1 MKVFK
6 FGGASVKDVAAIKN
20 AANII
25 KHFSE
30 EKILLVI
37 SAMGKTTNHLEKL
50 IDAHF
55 NKDIEQEENLF
66 NQLYQNHFNIFTE
79 LIPESNKSAYVQFN
93 QLFEHLK
100 NSLENTSID
109 ENFDR
114 VYDQIIVYGELL
126 STFIN
131 SSYFNQIGIKNN
143 LIPAAD
149 YIITNNTYREAK
161 VNWELTERK
170 IKTLDFENHNLIIS
184 QGFVAKGSEGF
195 YTSLGREGS
204 DFSAAIFA
212 YCLDAEELIIWK
224 DVKGVLNADPK
235 YFEETQVIPHLSY
248 YDTIE
253 LAYYGAS
260 VIHPKTIKPL
270 QNKNIPLRVK
280 SFVNIN
286 EPGTLVNNEK
296 VELQTA
302 SYIFK
307 INQCLVSISPK
318 DFSFIVED
326 NLKEIFQHLSDL
338 KIRINVMQN
347 TALSFS
353 FAFDFQDKKL
363 KALMDLLQKQYLVK
377 YNTDLELITIRNY
390 NQKIIEKI
398 TNSKAI
404 LLELKSRN
412 TIQLV
417 VKGEENK
424 H

>member
-1 MKVFK
+1 MKIFK

-20 AANII
+20 AAAIL
-25 KHFSE
+25 KAFSDQ
-30 EKILLVI
+30 KILLII
-37 SAMGKTTNHLEKL
+37 SAMGKTTNHLEEL
-50 IDAHF
+50 IHAHF
-55 NKDIEQEENLF
+55 NADKEKTEKTF
-66 NQLYQNHFNIFTE
+66 NEIKEKHFEIFSE
-79 LIPESNKSAYVQFN
+79 LIPNTEKH
-93 QLFEHLK
+93 LFEQFEQYFQHL
-100 NSLENTSID
+100 NTTLENTQLD
-109 ENFDR
+109 KNFDR
-114 VYDQIIVYGELL
+114 VYDQIIVFGEML

-131 SSYFNQIGIKNN
+131 ATYFNYIGLKNS

-149 YIITNNTYREAK
+149 YIVTNNTYREAK
-161 VNWELTERK
+161 VNWEITERK
-170 IKTLDFENHNLIIS
+170 IKNIDFENQNLIIT
-184 QGFVAKGSEGF
+184 QGFVAKGNEGF

-212 YCLDAEELIIWK
+212 YCLNAEEVIIWK

-235 YFEETQVIPHLSY
+235 WFDKTEVIPHLSY

-280 SFVNIN
+280 SFLNIN
-286 EPGTLVNNEK
+286 EPGTLVNNDR
-296 VELQTA
+296 VELTVP

-326 NLKEIFQHLSDL
+326 NLKEIFEHLSAL
-338 KIRINVMQN
+338 KIRINIMQN

-353 FAFDFQDKKL
+353 FAFDYKEKSLESFVD
-363 KALMDLLQKQYLVK
+363 LMKKQYKVK
-377 YNTDLELITIRNY
+377 YNLGLELVTIRNY
-390 NQKIIEKI
+390 NQEIIEKI
-398 TNSKAI
+398 SHEKSV

-412 TIQLV
+412 TIQMV
-417 VKGEENK
+417 MKNK
-424 H
+424 